1 MGESEKKSASPFGSE
16 PTRGRYLLASICVIA
31 IILFAMIG
39 HQTTPGSTGQTAMSG
54 GWWAEPAVAPGV
66 ALCLTI
72 IAAALATWSAK
83 SETIDYRTAV
93 GIYSR
98 AFGVAGCMIA
108 AVMLMKILGFALAI
122 LIFASAVT
130 FIAGFRG
137 PRLFVIPAVTTIVM
151 VLIFRVGFAIWFP
164 RPLLFKWIDLPIQLQ
179 SLL

>member
-1 MGESEKKSASPFGSE
+1 
-16 PTRGRYLLASICVIA
+16 
-31 IILFAMIG
+31 
-39 HQTTPGSTGQTAMSG
+39 MSG

-72 IAAALATWSAK
+72 IAAALATWSAN

-122 LIFASAVT
+122 FDLCVGCNIYS
-130 FIAGFRG
+130 
-137 PRLFVIPAVTTIVM
+137 L
-151 VLIFRVGFAIWFP
+151 GFAGRVCSSFL
-164 RPLLFKWIDLPIQLQ
+164 R
-179 SLL
+179 